1 MDIEGLGLIAV
12 GGASG
17 MARAAATKLKE
28 RGANVAIVDLPSSAG
43 AEVAKELGGSFFDCN
58 VMDEEN
64 VEQAIAGAIE
74 SLGGSVQAC
83 INTAGGGIA
92 KRTLTKEGPHPLA
105 DFRRIIE
112 LNLISTFNVSRLV
125 ADAMSKNEPNEDG
138 ERGVIIQ
145 TASIAAF
152 EGQIG
157 QVAYAA
163 AKSGIAGMTL
173 TMARDLGSLGI
184 RVNTVAPSLFA
195 TGLTAG
201 IPQEFEDA
209 LTKDAAFPKRMG
221 RPEEY
226 AKLAVAIIE
235 NPMLNGGTIRLDGGQ
250 RFAPK

>member
-1 MDIEGLGLIAV
+1 
-12 GGASG
+12 
-17 MARAAATKLKE
+17 
-28 RGANVAIVDLPSSAG
+28 
-43 AEVAKELGGSFFDCN
+43 N
-58 VMDEEN
+58 VMDGEN

-163 AKSGIAGMTL
+163 GNAGIAGMTL
-173 TMARDLGSLGI
+173 TIARALPGLGI
-184 RVNTVAPSLFA
+184 RVNTVAP
-195 TGLTAG
+195 
-201 IPQEFEDA
+201 P
-209 LTKDAAFPKRMG
+209 
-221 RPEEY
+221 
-226 AKLAVAIIE
+226 
-235 NPMLNGGTIRLDGGQ
+235 
-250 RFAPK
+250 